1 VEKKKKEA
9 SEMADILLW
18 HIQGYFPRAKLM
30 KQIHS
35 SRKKVL
41 KVIFTYSALPNL
53 ANPPTTML

>member
-1 VEKKKKEA
+1 
-9 SEMADILLW
+9 MADILLW